1 MVPTARKHGPVIL
14 ILAAFAIII
23 CAIAYFLLKAD
34 RVASERAAVYALAS
48 AVIFLAGAL
57 THQQFSHRVATESTR
72 DVATQPA
79 DGAPPQGVVPTTG
92 TKSLG
97 ALDAADVDQQKML
110 HVRGWALGA
119 NGEPPSQ
126 VTAIVDGT
134 MRVDISKSSNRPRP
148 DVAASLKQPG
158 AKNSGYDGVVPV
170 ADLKPG
176 EHQVS
181 ISVVASDRTTVS
193 FPAHSSLTFVTR

>member
-1 MVPTARKHGPVIL
+1 MVPTARKHGAVIL
-14 ILAAFAIII
+14 ILAVFAIIV

-34 RVASERAAVYALAS
+34 HVTSERAAVYALAF
-48 AVIFLAGAL
+48 AVVFLAGAL
-57 THQQFSHRVATESTR
+57 THQQFGHRVATESTR
-72 DVATQPA
+72 DVATQRA
-79 DGAPPQGVVPTTG
+79 NGAPPQGVVPSG
-92 TKSLG
+92 IKSLG
-97 ALDAADVDQQKML
+97 ALDAADVDQHKAL

-119 NGEPPSQ
+119 NGEPPSE

-148 DVAASLKQPG
+148 DVAASLNQPG

-181 ISVVASDRTTVS
+181 ISVVASDRSTVS
-193 FPAHSSLTFVTR
+193 FPAHSSRTFVTR